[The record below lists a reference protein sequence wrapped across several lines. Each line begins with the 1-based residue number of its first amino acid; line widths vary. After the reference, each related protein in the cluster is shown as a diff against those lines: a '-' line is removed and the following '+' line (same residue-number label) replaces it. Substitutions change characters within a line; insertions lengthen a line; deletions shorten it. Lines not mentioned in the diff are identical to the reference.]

1 LEFLVLI
8 PILRLPVPGSAAIR
22 RIRAGFWRC
31 SLLSSVIFRIDIN
44 KYLPGISV
52 SAAMSSVEEQIREL
66 EDELK
71 NTPYNKATSKH
82 IGRLKA
88 KLAKIRDEA
97 VTRAMASSGGGE
109 GYSVKKSGDA
119 TVVLVGFPSVGK
131 STLLN
136 RLTGTN
142 LSETAAYAFTT
153 LSVIPGSMEHRGAKI
168 QVLDIP
174 GLIAGAAMG
183 KGRGKEVIAVV
194 RSADLILILVDVFNE
209 QHTDVLLRE
218 LHDAGIRINRHK
230 PDITIKKTGSGGI
243 RLNTVGNVD
252 LDIEEI
258 RSILAEN
265 KIVNADVLIRGEVTQ
280 DDFIDAMIGNRVYVP
295 AFIAV
300 NKVDLVDEKTR
311 AEIEKKLTRRFGEPP
326 VMVSAH
332 SGYRI
337 EDLKDAIFDSLEFMR
352 VYLKPVGGPADM
364 EEPLIIRI
372 PATVE
377 DVCNRLHRDFAD
389 KFRYAR
395 VWGESAKHDAQRVG
409 IAHQLADGDILSIVT
424 RR

>member
-1 LEFLVLI
+1 
-8 PILRLPVPGSAAIR
+8 
-22 RIRAGFWRC
+22 
-31 SLLSSVIFRIDIN
+31 
-44 KYLPGISV
+44 
-52 SAAMSSVEEQIREL
+52 MSSVEEQIREL
-66 EDELK
+66 EDEIK

-97 VTRAMASSGGGE
+97 VARAIASSGGGE

-136 RLTGTN
+136 RLTGTD
-142 LSETAAYAFTT
+142 LSETGSYAFTT
-153 LSVIPGSMEHRGAKI
+153 VSVVPGSMEHRGAKI

-218 LHDAGIRINRHK
+218 LHDAGIRINQHK

-243 RLNTVGNVD
+243 RLNTVGSVD
-252 LDIEEI
+252 LDVDEI

-265 KIVNADVLIRGEVTQ
+265 KVVNADVLIRGDVTQ

-300 NKVDLVDEKTR
+300 NKVDLADKATR
-311 AEIEKKLTRRFGEPP
+311 RGIEEELTRRFDEPP
-326 VMVSAH
+326 IMVSAH
-332 SGYRI
+332 NGYNI
-337 EDLKDAIFDSLEFMR
+337 EALKDTIFDSLEFMR

-364 EEPLIIRI
+364 EEPLIIRA

-409 IAHQLADGDILSIVT
+409 ITHQLADGDILSIVT

>member
-1 LEFLVLI
+1 
-8 PILRLPVPGSAAIR
+8 
-22 RIRAGFWRC
+22 
-31 SLLSSVIFRIDIN
+31 
-44 KYLPGISV
+44 
-52 SAAMSSVEEQIREL
+52 MSSVEEQIREI

-71 NTPYNKATSKH
+71 KTPYNKATSKH

-97 VTRAMASSGGGE
+97 VARAMASSGGGE

-136 RLTGTN
+136 TLTGTTQ
-142 LSETAAYAFTT
+142 SEVASYAFTT
-153 LSVIPGSMEHRGAKI
+153 VSVIPGAMEHRGAKI
-168 QVLDIP
+168 QILDIP

-194 RSADLILILVDVFNE
+194 RGADLILVLVDVFNE
-209 QHTDVLLRE
+209 KHTDVLLRE
-218 LHDAGIRINRHK
+218 LHDAGIRVNRQK
-230 PDITIKKTGSGGI
+230 PDITIKKSGCGGI
-243 RLNTVGNVD
+243 RLNTVGSTELD
-252 LDIEEI
+252 LEEV

-265 KIVNADVLIRGEVTQ
+265 KTVNADVLIRGEVTQ

-300 NKVDLVDEKTR
+300 NKVDLVDAETR
-311 AEIEKKLTRRFGEPP
+311 QEIEEELTERFGQAPI
-326 VMVSAH
+326 MVSAYN
-332 SGYRI
+332 GYHI
-337 EDLKDAIFDSLEFMR
+337 EEMKDAIFDNLGFMR

-364 EEPLIIRI
+364 DEPLIIRS

-377 DVCNRLHRDFAD
+377 DVCNRLHRDFVG
-389 KFRYAR
+389 KFRYAKI
-395 VWGESAKHDAQRVG
+395 WGDSVKHNAQRVG
-409 IAHQLADGDILSIVT
+409 LSHALSDGDVLSVVT